1 MIHKVT
7 SALTV
12 LRRGQMVAN
21 PETWKNRQIAV
32 TAVSALVAAVFG
44 LAEVFGY
51 GVPIDKESLDGIAAG
66 IVTLV
71 LMFNGWATIAT
82 TEKVGLPPVQPHPE
96 PEPVVRVERSEY
108 QHHDTNN

>member
-21 PETWKNRQIAV
+21 PATWKNRQIAV
-32 TAVSALVAAVFG
+32 TSVSALVAAVFA

-51 GVPIDKESLDGIAAG
+51 GVPLDKESLDGIAAG
-66 IVTLV
+66 IVAIV
-71 LMFNGWATIAT
+71 LLFNGWATVAT
-82 TEKVGLPPVQPHPE
+82 TEKVGLSPVEREAE

-108 QHHDTNN
+108 EHPDTNN